1 LAALEFAHFHL
12 RRIARF
18 MPSSGTPA
26 RASKSK
32 PPSRIRRGA
41 ARSSNSR
48 PAGDGVWV
56 GFDLGGTKMLA
67 VVYDERFQP
76 LARIR
81 KKTKAHEGVKP
92 GIDRIIEMIRAAL
105 EEAAVTPDRVKGVGI
120 GCPGPLD
127 VKRGVIL
134 DAPNLGW
141 RQVPLRAVLGKA
153 LAVPVVVANDVDA
166 GVYGEYRFGAAK
178 DARCVVGIFPGTGV
192 GGGMVLDGRIY
203 TGTTRTCVEVGHI
216 QVKPGGALCGCGHHG
231 CLETVA
237 SRLAVAAAAAQA
249 AQRGQAP
256 NLMKAAGTDLA
267 EIRSGVL
274 AEAIQ
279 AGDAVVERIVRES
292 AEHIGTAVASVV
304 HLLAPDVVVLG
315 GGLVGAMPKLYVDT
329 VTQAA
334 QSRVL
339 PAYAGTF
346 RVVAAALDDDATA
359 LGAAAWARENVGQ
372 QAEAS

>member
-1 LAALEFAHFHL
+1 
-12 RRIARF
+12 
-18 MPSSGTPA
+18 
-26 RASKSK
+26 
-32 PPSRIRRGA
+32 
-41 ARSSNSR
+41 
-48 PAGDGVWV
+48 
-56 GFDLGGTKMLA
+56 
-67 VVYDERFQP
+67 
-76 LARIR
+76 
-81 KKTKAHEGVKP
+81 
-92 GIDRIIEMIRAAL
+92 
-105 EEAAVTPDRVKGVGI
+105 
-120 GCPGPLD
+120 
-127 VKRGVIL
+127 
-134 DAPNLGW
+134 
-141 RQVPLRAVLGKA
+141 VLGKA
-153 LAVPVVVANDVDA
+153 LGAPVVVANDVDA